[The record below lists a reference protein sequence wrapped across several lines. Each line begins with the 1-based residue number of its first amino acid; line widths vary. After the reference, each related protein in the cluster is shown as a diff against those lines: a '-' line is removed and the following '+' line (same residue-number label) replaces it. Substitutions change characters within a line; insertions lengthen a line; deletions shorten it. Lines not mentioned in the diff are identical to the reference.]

1 MMNCLCKCPKPSNV
15 IFINALICAV
25 DIFTVPSSL
34 AGLPA
39 LSLPAGLSNNN
50 RPLGLQLIANTFRED
65 VLLRGAYALEQEI
78 NFNSEPL

>member
-1 MMNCLCKCPKPSNV
+1 MYLN
-15 IFINALICAV
+15 

-39 LSLPAGLSNNN
+39 LSLPGALSNNY

-65 VLLRGAYALEQEI
+65 LLLTGAYALEQEI
-78 NFNSEPL
+78 NFNSEPLLGI